1 MEELKLKEVKVFS
14 NDLLAKIN
22 ELKDLEKADKKL
34 RKAEITETAEKL
46 KAEYKS
52 LAAELEPEIQD
63 KLTVAK
69 SEHEKALKLIEEEK
83 QKSLQEIEAKHSK
96 LTPEELQDKKV
107 VKEYEDSKKG
117 ALIVAKRATIQE
129 NAAFDNKE
137 KDAKLLRVDL
147 HNDYLT
153 LLKSIAPYKG
163 TVENFFLGRK
173 LELQATFSLKK
184 KLKDKAFWA
193 SLIPFFMLCII
204 IGVYFIIGTVKHH
217 NMEFGDIINNGIF
230 ISVVATGAVYIYS
243 GGNFDMSLGPAS
255 LMCATV
261 AGIVFSATKNVALT
275 LVCSLALG
283 IVLGIVNAI
292 LANVLDLPV
301 MVMTLTMMNILNAV
315 QAVILEH
322 NNSSV
327 IPGVGL
333 PNSPVV
339 FATYLVTFFIL
350 LWVIFNYTK
359 VGRRNKFIG
368 SNAVAARFN
377 GISLMKS
384 GIISFAIS
392 GIGLG
397 LAGFLFTSSMS
408 TPGTEFSTGTVLDTI
423 GLNVVIAIVFGGMT
437 TSGGPRSRVSCA
449 IIGAFFGVFLDQV
462 FVIAGVE
469 NWKYIAKG
477 LVFLAVSFANMYS
490 SRPKMLAR

>member
-1 MEELKLKEVKVFS
+1 
-14 NDLLAKIN
+14 
-22 ELKDLEKADKKL
+22 
-34 RKAEITETAEKL
+34 
-46 KAEYKS
+46 
-52 LAAELEPEIQD
+52 
-63 KLTVAK
+63 
-69 SEHEKALKLIEEEK
+69 
-83 QKSLQEIEAKHSK
+83 
-96 LTPEELQDKKV
+96 
-107 VKEYEDSKKG
+107 
-117 ALIVAKRATIQE
+117 
-129 NAAFDNKE
+129 
-137 KDAKLLRVDL
+137 
-147 HNDYLT
+147 
-153 LLKSIAPYKG
+153 
-163 TVENFFLGRK
+163 
-173 LELQATFSLKK
+173 
-184 KLKDKAFWA
+184 
-193 SLIPFFMLCII
+193 MLCIAI
-204 IGVYFIIGTVKHH
+204 AVYFIIGTIKDY
-217 NMEFGDIINNGIF
+217 NMEMGDIINNGIF

-261 AGIVFSATKNVALT
+261 AGIVFSHTQNVALT
-275 LVCSLALG
+275 LFCSLAIGITLG
-283 IVLGIVNAI
+283 VVNAI

-301 MVMTLTMMNILNAV
+301 MVMTLTMMNILNAIH
-315 QAVILEH
+315 AVILEH

-368 SNAVAARFN
+368 SNSVASKFN

-449 IIGAFFGVFLDQV
+449 IIGAFFGVFLDQI
-462 FVIAGVE
+462 FVIAGAE